1 MSRIVTD
8 ASNIQLL
15 YEDNHLIA
23 VNKRIGDIVQGDK
36 TKDKPL
42 SEILKAYIKHKYNK
56 PGAVFLGVTHRLDR
70 PTSGIVVFA
79 KTSKALK
86 RMNQL
91 FQEKCIHKIY
101 WAIVKNKPIKSK
113 DTLIHWLKKNPK
125 TNTTKAYPKEIKE
138 SKKAILHYEVVKQLK
153 TYSHLEV
160 MLETGR
166 SHQIRS
172 QLAYIGS
179 PIKGDLKYG
188 FDRSNKNGGI
198 HLHAKCIE
206 FTHPVSKK
214 MIKLEANPPTDVIW
228 DECSKIKAQ

>member
-42 SEILKAYIKHKYNK
+42 SEILKAYIKHKYNN

-86 RMNQL
+86 RMNLL
-91 FQEKCIHKIY
+91 FQDKCIHKIY
-101 WAIVKNKPIKSK
+101 WAILKNKPVKSK
-113 DTLIHWLKKNPK
+113 DTLIHWLKKNSK
-125 TNTTKAYPKEIKE
+125 TNTTKAYPKEIKD
-138 SKKAILHYEVVKQLK
+138 KAI
-153 TYSHLEV
+153 
-160 MLETGR
+160 
-166 SHQIRS
+166 
-172 QLAYIGS
+172 
-179 PIKGDLKYG
+179 
-188 FDRSNKNGGI
+188 
-198 HLHAKCIE
+198 
-206 FTHPVSKK
+206 
-214 MIKLEANPPTDVIW
+214 
-228 DECSKIKAQ
+228 

>member
-1 MSRIVTD
+1 M
-8 ASNIQLL
+8 NLL
-15 YEDNHLIA
+15 F
-23 VNKRIGDIVQGDK
+23 K
-36 TKDKPL
+36 
-42 SEILKAYIKHKYNK
+42 
-56 PGAVFLGVTHRLDR
+56 
-70 PTSGIVVFA
+70 
-79 KTSKALK
+79 
-86 RMNQL
+86 
-91 FQEKCIHKIY
+91 EKCIHKIY

-125 TNTTKAYPKEIKE
+125 TNATKAYPKEIKD

-160 MLETGR
+160 VLETGR

-188 FDRSNKNGGI
+188 FDRSNTNGGI

-214 MIKLEANPPTDVIW
+214 MIKIEASPPTDVLW
-228 DECSKIKAQ
+228 DKCSKIKAQ